1 MLSGADVIVAIE
13 SVSRSRDVF
22 VHAGRIERGQLT
34 VGDAITAQVD
44 RACRRRAQAN
54 HTATHLLQA
63 ALKQV
68 VDPGIG
74 QAGSL
79 VDFDRLRFDFH
90 APQAVTTDQLGQIE
104 TLINGWIAEAHGLLV
119 EEMAIDQAKAAGAV
133 AMFGEKY
140 ADAVLGGVP
149 DPSDQGKVILVAVF
163 GNKVITAKQQAGKFI
178 GAIAKLCGGG
188 GGGRPNLAQAGG
200 RDGAALAG
208 ALETARTELE
218 AALQQQG

>member
-1 MLSGADVIVAIE
+1 MPMTSKAS

-22 VHAGRIERGQLT
+22 VHAGRVERGELALGDT
-34 VGDAITAQVD
+34 VKAQVD

-90 APQAVTTDQLGQIE
+90 CPTAVTADQLQQVE
-104 TLINGWIAEAHGLLV
+104 TLINGWINEAHALQV
-119 EEMAIDQAKAAGAV
+119 QEMAIEQAKAAGAV

-140 ADAVLGGVP
+140 ADVVRVVDVPGV
-149 DPSDQGKVILVAVF
+149 SME
-163 GNKVITAKQQAGKFI
+163 
-178 GAIAKLCGGG
+178 LCGGDPR
-188 GGGRPNLAQAGG
+188 GRIPRRSACSKIVAEVALRPAS
-200 RDGAALAG
+200 DGLKPS
-208 ALETARTELE
+208 LVPLCS
-218 AALQQQG
+218 LI